1 MLPLQPVLCL
11 MEMGGMVRQSI
22 LQASH
27 AVVSMDGIAI
37 EAIGDITLD
46 GVLYDTT
53 LAEDTFS
60 LVR

>member
-1 MLPLQPVLCL
+1 
-11 MEMGGMVRQSI
+11 MVRQSI